1 MFVSLITSTSLQ
13 LWVFLETIL
22 LLVAANHITM
32 TTFIRAFTF
41 FMFFKTHLT
50 IDGLNDS
57 VDLVLLFGS
66 SFGNLVT
73 LQKHSIDQKVDKT
86 SDYQY
91 TISKLQE
98 ALTLLP
104 HWQLG
109 FWCACAH
116 LLVSGSDP
124 PSWILEPLK

>member
-98 ALTLLP
+98 ALTPPPSLAA
-104 HWQLG
+104 W
-109 FWCACAH
+109 
-116 LLVSGSDP
+116 LLVRMRTSPGL
-124 PSWILEPLK
+124 WL